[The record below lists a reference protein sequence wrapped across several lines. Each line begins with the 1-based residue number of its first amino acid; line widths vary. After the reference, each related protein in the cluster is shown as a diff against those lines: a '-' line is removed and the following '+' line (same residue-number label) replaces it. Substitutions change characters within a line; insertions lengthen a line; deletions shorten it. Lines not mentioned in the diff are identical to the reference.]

1 MEDNIKKKYNS
12 NAFDGNAVRKTQTT
26 ELPEREQY
34 EYIRSTTTEKTRK
47 HPEVRMSQGMDLFS
61 LIILVAA
68 IAATFIICFRY
79 LQIRAD
85 IVDLEKKVSSMSS
98 LYTAQVT
105 ENNALE
111 NALSANAIDL
121 DYVYKTAVGTLGMVF
136 PNNNTVYYYSG
147 DQNSFYHQYGDIP
160 E

>member
-1 MEDNIKKKYNS
+1 MEDKVKKKYNTE
-12 NAFDGNAVRKTQTT
+12 AFDGNAVRKTRTL
-26 ELPEREQY
+26 EVPERQEY
-34 EYIRSTTTEKTRK
+34 EYIRSTVTEKTKKRP
-47 HPEVRMSQGMDLFS
+47 HVRISQGMDLFS

-85 IVDLEKKVSSMSS
+85 IVDLEKKVSSMSAQ
-98 LYTAQVT
+98 YTAQLT
-105 ENNALE
+105 ENDAME
-111 NALSANAIDL
+111 SALSANAIDL
-121 DYVYKTAVGTLGMVF
+121 NYVYKTAVGTLGMVF